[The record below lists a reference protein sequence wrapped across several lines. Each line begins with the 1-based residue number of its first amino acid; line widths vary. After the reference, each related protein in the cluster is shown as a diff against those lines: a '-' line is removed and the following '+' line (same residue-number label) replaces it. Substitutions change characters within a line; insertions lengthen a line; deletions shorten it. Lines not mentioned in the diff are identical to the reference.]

1 MKNKMEVFAAE
12 KEITKEKPMTTKE
25 LAEALKTSSKVIL
38 ENAKKCLP
46 NKKIENGKPTY
57 WSKME
62 VTVLLEFMKANNNRT
77 DLDLYN
83 RCKGVST
90 ELSPALKLKKAL
102 ELAQEAYEE
111 ELEILRAKNAS
122 LESKN
127 ENLKIE
133 LDESREWYSVKRME
147 KLNPGKRFDWRL
159 LKKESEKLG
168 KEIKKTFD
176 QNYGEV
182 NAYHVSVWESL
193 YFDTVDFD

>member
-1 MKNKMEVFAAE
+1 MKDKMEVFAAE
-12 KEITKEKPMTTKE
+12 KEITREKPMTTKE
-25 LAEALKTSSKVIL
+25 LAESLKTSPKVIL
-38 ENAKKCLP
+38 ENAKKCLLD
-46 NKKIENGKPTY
+46 KKIENGKPTY

-83 RCKGVST
+83 GCKGVST

-133 LDESREWYSVKRME
+133 LDESKEWYSVKRME

-176 QNYGEV
+176 QTTGRSTPTTFRFGK
-182 NAYHVSVWESL
+182 ACIS
-193 YFDTVDFD
+193 TR